1 MDQIC
6 QKKDLQMVI
15 PFSKKMNFNETVKF
29 CQEMGGQVAVAE
41 DSRKLKIIAEAF
53 LHSDEFC
60 LSRILEYKWMEKCQ

>member
-1 MDQIC
+1 MSEKRSSDGH
-6 QKKDLQMVI
+6 VI
-15 PFSKKMNFNETVKF
+15 PFSKKMNFNETIKF

-60 LSRILEYKWMEKCQ
+60 LSRFYSGYWNRNG